1 MKRIGRILIIVGT
14 IVVILGVIFSLQSK
28 SVVGPSSSFMYDN
41 PEWTVNG
48 SIIIAVGVILA
59 AIGSF
64 FHLFSIKRKKEP
76 KNNE

>member
-1 MKRIGRILIIVGT
+1 MKRIGRILIIVGI

-48 SIIIAVGVILA
+48 SIIIAVGVIIA

-64 FHLFSIKRKKEP
+64 FHLFSTKGKKEAR
-76 KNNE
+76 KQ